1 MGFAGQIFAARVAVG
16 LATPSP
22 QALSDAGKT
31 LATGVEAIYGKLNQK
46 KVKAAKDREKA
57 ANNELAVAKQSLDKF
72 RGNEAGKLAKE
83 TSNQIAQVEFV
94 GKRMK
99 QAVDSSISGTGEAFG
114 QLKTMVP
121 KDVSKDLFK
130 GVTKGMASIEKAQR
144 MGSNYAKM
152 TEGQRAKLHQGS
164 VKNIQDKEAEVKSIE
179 KLNKKNERWI
189 KQMQKEQA
197 SYEKSYEGKRGRN
210 SAFLKEMKS
219 YDTMIKTMGE
229 ENKARTE
236 SIAGVQDTIK
246 IAKQEKQVIDD
257 IKESYNSS
265 KKSIKVNADML
276 EKKYSKAQQKAKKVT
291 KETSQEIKGLTTRA
305 KAMGQNLGKAAT
317 EISSGF
323 NNALRDSI
331 GVMTA
336 FYYKLN
342 QNTQELIA
350 FERELINAGSVF
362 EGTKDELFEA
372 GEVVVQFGQRF
383 GIEMQ
388 NGATGLYQLASAG
401 LTVAESMKV
410 LPETLKLSMA
420 VQGDHNTIAK
430 LTTQTIKGFGMEMDD
445 AAIITDKFAYAIQK
459 SLIEYEDLSSAVKFA
474 LPFFTS
480 TGQSID
486 QLLGSLQI
494 LTNRALEAGI
504 AGRGLRQALA
514 QFAKHAE
521 DNDTAF
527 RKMGIS
533 VLDAEGNM
541 RQLNEIAAEF
551 ARVVGE
557 DTVSNTELLTSLI
570 EDLNVRGATAFVHL
584 VQASDEF
591 TEAVENT
598 ANAGGE
604 LDTMVAKQN
613 ESLSAQIQI
622 LQNNVGMIF
631 MLRDATYEGTG
642 YLNAFHQ
649 AVHEGVQT
657 LKDLLVVEE
666 EGTMVLTAFGQQ
678 IQDIATN
685 GIKLLVDVMKEAVV
699 IVKEFTDAGALNM
712 DLLRL
717 YAIPLKLILDFLN
730 FIGPTGTKFIL
741 YFSMLNKLL
750 PVSTLL
756 QGAYVFQVRASALAS
771 AQLAAATIAQTA
783 AQHAANAAE
792 FGYIIQS
799 PTKTTLTFME
809 TVATAGLGAALW
821 NAAAASWAFLAPW
834 LPFIAIGA
842 AIIGIFYL
850 LNKEFKII
858 DFLIGAGKI
867 AIKAFGEAFTQIYD
881 DHIYPFLWTV
891 GKEMIAF
898 GAITAFVFR
907 GIIKHVKGWIEDNGA
922 IIRTLKWIFDR
933 VKMVAQIALALVI
946 LQVKTIYNVIETWI
960 DILGEVYAFVTGE
973 QSAWETVENIVG
985 HIKDY
990 FVQWWENIDE
1000 AISSVDA
1007 LAGPWD
1013 TFKSGVKDVLD
1024 YFIDMYNKV
1033 LAIAGAMPGIEGSSF
1048 KEGSDTSYFAGE
1060 EGIIPDLGLTGNK
1073 DTSYWKGE
1081 EGLLPN
1087 YGIFGANGMYVRG
1100 MATGG
1105 RTGAREPYIV
1115 GEKGPE
1121 LFMPNNSGQVINNRR
1136 TLDMLGRSMEGGP
1149 ALNGQPQQM
1158 VVKNLEV
1165 SSAKLKGTRM
1175 AIDSFAGVV

>member
-57 ANNELAVAKQSLDKF
+57 ANEELSAAKSNLSKF
-72 RGNEAGKLAKE
+72 RGDEASKLAKE
-83 TSNQIAQVEFV
+83 TSDQIAQVEFI

-99 QAVDSSISGTGEAFG
+99 QAVQASTSGTGEVFG
-114 QLKTMVP
+114 QLKTMIP
-121 KDVSKDLFK
+121 KDVSKSLLAGTDK
-130 GVTKGMASIEKAQR
+130 VMSSIDKAQK
-144 MGSNYAKM
+144 MGANYAKM
-152 TEGQRAKLHQGS
+152 TEGQRAKLHQGT
-164 VKNIQDKEAEVKSIE
+164 VKNIQDKEAEIKGID
-179 KLNKKNERWI
+179 KLNKRNENFI
-189 KQMQKEQA
+189 KQMQKEQDQ
-197 SYEKSYEGKRGRN
+197 YEKNYEGKRGRN
-210 SAFLKEMKS
+210 SHFLKEMKS
-219 YDTMIKTMGE
+219 YDEMIKTMKK
-229 ENKARTE
+229 ENVERTE
-236 SIAGVQDTIK
+236 GIEKIQETIK
-246 IAKQEKQVIDD
+246 VAKNEKQVIDD
-257 IKESYNSS
+257 IKESYNAS
-265 KKSIKVNADML
+265 KKSIKDAGDVL
-276 EKKYSKAQQKAKKVT
+276 EKKYSKAQKKAKDAT
-291 KETSQEIKGLTTRA
+291 KKTKDEIAAMSTRA
-305 KAMGQNLGKAAT
+305 KAMGQNIGKAAT
-317 EISSGF
+317 QISSGF

-372 GEVVVQFGQRF
+372 GEVVTQFGQRF

-401 LTVAESMKV
+401 LTVEESMKV

-514 QFAKHAE
+514 EFAEGAE
-521 DNDTAF
+521 DNDRAF
-527 RKMGIS
+527 RKMGINI
-533 VLDAEGNM
+533 LNAEGEM
-541 RQLNEIAAEF
+541 KQLNEIAADF
-551 ARVVGE
+551 AKVVGE
-557 DTVSNTELLTSLI
+557 DTVTNTELLTSLI
-570 EDLNVRGATAFVHL
+570 DDLNVRGATAFVHL

-591 TEAVENT
+591 TEAVHNT

-604 LDTMVAKQN
+604 LDMMVEKQN
-613 ESLSAQIQI
+613 ESLHSQIQI
-622 LQNNVGMIF
+622 LKNNVGMIF
-631 MLRDATYEGTG
+631 MLNDANYAGTG
-642 YLNAFHQ
+642 YLNGFHE
-649 AVHEGVQT
+649 AVHNAVAT
-657 LKDLLVVEE
+657 LKNLLVVEE

-678 IQDIATN
+678 IQDIATS
-685 GIKLLVDVMKEAVV
+685 GINLLVDVMKEAVV
-699 IVKEFTDAGALNM
+699 IVREFTDAGALNM
-712 DLLRL
+712 DLLKL
-717 YAIPLKLILDFLN
+717 YAMPLKIVLDILN
-730 FIGPTGTKFIL
+730 FIGPSGTKFLL

-750 PVSTLL
+750 PVSTIL
-756 QGAYVFQVRASALAS
+756 QGIYNYKLLEATAASSALAI
-771 AQLAAATIAQTA
+771 ANEKEAAAKRAVVFADIGGVPAKNTNTA
-783 AQHAANAAE
+783 ATWGQWLATN
-792 FGYIIQS
+792 S
-799 PTKTTLTFME
+799 LTT
-809 TVATAGLGAALW
+809 ALW
-821 NAAAASWAFLAPW
+821 GAVTATYAFLAPW
-834 LPFIAIGA
+834 APFIAIGLA
-842 AIIGIFYL
+842 VVGVFYI
-850 LNKEFKII
+850 LNKEFNILGRLMGMVKEGVKI
-858 DFLIGAGKI
+858 
-867 AIKAFGEAFTQIYD
+867 FGEAWTEAYD
-881 DHIYPFLWTV
+881 VHIFPFLYTV
-891 GKEMIAF
+891 GKEIVAF
-898 GAITAFVFR
+898 GAIVGFVISGIVQHIRNWIADNGMIVQTLKFVFD
-907 GIIKHVKGWIEDNGA
+907 IIWTIGQVAIAYVVYKVKQWYNLFETVFD
-922 IIRTLKWIFDR
+922 II
-933 VKMVAQIALALVI
+933 
-946 LQVKTIYNVIETWI
+946 
-960 DILGEVYAFVTGE
+960 GEIYAFVTGE
-973 QSAWETVENIVG
+973 QTVWETVENIVG

-1033 LAIAGAMPGIEGSSF
+1033 KDIVDIMPSVEGSSF
-1048 KEGSDTSYFAGE
+1048 AAGAETSYLAGE
-1060 EGIIPDLGLTGNK
+1060 EGYIPDLGLTGNK

-1081 EGLLPN
+1081 EGLLPD

-1105 RTGAREPYIV
+1105 PMGTRRPYIV

-1149 ALNGQPQQM
+1149 ALNGQPQKIE
-1158 VVKNLEV
+1158 VKNLEV

-1175 AIDSFAGVV
+1175 AIDSFAGVI

>member
-22 QALSDAGKT
+22 QALSDAGKA
-31 LATGVEAIYGKLNQK
+31 LSTGVQAIYGKLNQQ
-46 KVKAAKDREKA
+46 KVKAAKDRETA
-57 ANNELAVAKQSLDKF
+57 AKTELANAQAQLDKF
-72 RGNEAGKLAKE
+72 RGKEASKLALS
-83 TSNQIAQVEFV
+83 TSNQVKQVEGM

-99 QAVDSSISGTGEAFG
+99 QAVQSSTAGTGEAFG
-114 QLKTMVP
+114 QLKKMVP
-121 KDVSKDLFK
+121 KGVAKDLFK
-130 GVTKGMASIEKAQR
+130 GTAKINDELKKAQK

-152 TEGQRAKLHQGS
+152 SLGHQAQLHQGS

-179 KLNKKNERWI
+179 KLNKRNERWI

-219 YDTMIKTMGE
+219 YDNMIKAMGE

-265 KKSIKVNADML
+265 KKSIKDAGDVL
-276 EKKYSKAQQKAKKVT
+276 EKKYTKAQKKAKKVT
-291 KETSQEIKGLTTRA
+291 KETKVELEAMRA
-305 KAMGQNLGKAAT
+305 KAKLMGQSLGKAAT
-317 EISSGF
+317 QISDGF

-350 FERELINAGSVF
+350 FERELVNAGSVF
-362 EGTKDELFEA
+362 GGTTDELYEA
-372 GEVVVQFGQRF
+372 SSVITQFGQRF

-401 LTVAESMKV
+401 LTTSEALTV

-430 LTTQTIKGFGMEMDD
+430 LTTQTIKGFGMEMTD
-445 AAIITDKFAYAIQK
+445 AAIVTDKFAYAIQK

-521 DNDTAF
+521 SNDTAF

-541 RQLNEIAAEF
+541 RQLTEIAAEF

-604 LDTMVAKQN
+604 LDMMVAKQN

-622 LQNNVGMIF
+622 LHNNVGMMF
-631 MLRDATYEGTG
+631 MLTDAAYKGTG
-642 YLNAFHQ
+642 YLNAFHE
-649 AVHEGVQT
+649 AVHEGVAT

-678 IQDIATN
+678 IQDIATS
-685 GIKLLVDVMKEAVV
+685 GINLLVDVMKEAVV

-750 PVSTLL
+750 PISTLL
-756 QGAYVFQVRASALAS
+756 QSYYVYQVRAGAIAS
-771 AQLAAATIAQTA
+771 TQLAAATVAQTA

-792 FGYIIQS
+792 RGFILTS
-799 PTKTTLTFME
+799 PVKTSLTWTETLATFSL
-809 TVATAGLGAALW
+809 TAALW
-821 NAAAASWAFLAPW
+821 GAAVATWAFLAPW
-834 LPFIAIGA
+834 LPFIAYSA
-842 AIIGIFYL
+842 VIIGIFYV

-858 DFLIGAGKI
+858 DLLMGAAKTT
-867 AIKAFGEAFTQIYD
+867 IKVFGEAFTQVYD
-881 DHIYPFLWTV
+881 EHIYPFLYTV
-891 GKEMIAF
+891 GQEIIAF
-898 GAITAFVFR
+898 GAITAFVFM
-907 GIIKHVKGWIEDNGA
+907 GIIKHVRGWIEDNGA
-922 IIRTLKWIFDR
+922 IVQTLKFVFDIIWTIGQVAIAYVVYK
-933 VKMVAQIALALVI
+933 VKQW
-946 LQVKTIYNVIETWI
+946 YNLFETVFDIIEEI
-960 DILGEVYAFVTGE
+960 YAFVTGE
-973 QSAWETVENIVG
+973 QTVWETVENIVG

-990 FVQWWENIDE
+990 FIQWWENIDE

-1013 TFKSGVKDVLD
+1013 TFKSGVKTVLD
-1024 YFIDMYNKV
+1024 YFDDMYIKIMLV
-1033 LAIAGAMPGIEGSSF
+1033 VDEMAKLSPKELASSVQTGITE
-1048 KEGSDTSYFAGE
+1048 A
-1060 EGIIPDLGLTGNK
+1060 IPDSVGGYTVGGAVESVTDLVGGGL
-1073 DTSYWKGE
+1073 SY
-1081 EGLLPN
+1081 LDPRN
-1087 YGIFGANGMYVRG
+1087 YANGGYVKG

-1105 RTGAREPYIV
+1105 ELSSRTPYMV

-1149 ALNGQPQQM
+1149 ALKGGSQDM
-1158 VVKNLEV
+1158 VVQNLVV

-1175 AIDSFAGVV
+1175 AIDSFAGVI

>member
-31 LATGVEAIYGKLNQK
+31 LSVGVQAIYGKLNQQ
-46 KVKAAKDREKA
+46 KVKAAKDRESA
-57 ANNELAVAKQSLDKF
+57 AQQELATAQANLDKF
-72 RGNEAGKLAKE
+72 RKTEAANLGKA
-83 TSNQIAQVEFV
+83 TSRQVKQVE
-94 GKRMK
+94 GMGQRMK
-99 QAVDSSISGTGEAFG
+99 QAIEGSTAGADGAFS
-114 QLKTMVP
+114 QLKKMVP
-121 KDVSKDLFK
+121 KGVASDLFK
-130 GVTKGMASIEKAQR
+130 GTEKLKGELDKAQK

-152 TEGQRAKLHQGS
+152 TETQQAQLHQGAK
-164 VKNIQDKEAEVKSIE
+164 KNVEDKEALVTALKKTNVT
-179 KLNKKNERWI
+179 KLADIKTTQ
-189 KQMQKEQA
+189 KQMEL
-197 SYEKSYEGKRGRN
+197 YEAEYEGARGRN
-210 SAFLKEMKS
+210 STYRKTMKS
-219 YDTMIKTMGE
+219 FE
-229 ENKARTE
+229 E
-236 SIAGVQDTIK
+236 SIQAKKDDIEVTKKLVKDTDEL
-246 IAKQEKQVIDD
+246 IAVAKNEKQVIDD
-257 IKESYNSS
+257 IKQSHDTATKSVKASGDVLETKYN
-265 KKSIKVNADML
+265 
-276 EKKYSKAQQKAKKVT
+276 KAQTKAKKVT
-291 KETSQEIKGLTTRA
+291 KETKIEIDGLRQ
-305 KAMGQNLGKAAT
+305 KAQLMGQSLGKAAT
-317 EISSGF
+317 EISAGF

-350 FERELINAGSVF
+350 FERELVNAGSVF
-362 EGTKDELFEA
+362 GGTTDELYEA
-372 GEVVVQFGQRF
+372 SSVITQFGQRF

-401 LTVAESMKV
+401 LTTSEALTV

-430 LTTQTIKGFGMEMDD
+430 LTTQTIKGFGMEMTD
-445 AAIITDKFAYAIQK
+445 AAIVTDKFAYAIQK

-842 AIIGIFYL
+842 VIIGIFYL

-1013 TFKSGVKDVLD
+1013 TFKEGVKSVLD
-1024 YFIDMYNKV
+1024 YFDDMYDKIMLVVDAMKQLSPDEIIGSVTDSVTDVVPNILIDNPV
-1033 LAIAGAMPGIEGSSF
+1033 TETIGGAL
-1048 KEGSDTSYFAGE
+1048 SYLD
-1060 EGIIPDLGLTGNK
+1060 PR
-1073 DTSYWKGE
+1073 
-1081 EGLLPN
+1081 N
-1087 YGIFGANGMYVRG
+1087 YANGGYVKG
-1100 MATGG
+1100 MAEGG
-1105 RTGAREPYIV
+1105 SVGSREPYLV
-1115 GEKGPE
+1115 GELGPE
-1121 LFMPNNSGQVINNRR
+1121 LFMPNDSGQVINNRR

-1149 ALNGQPQQM
+1149 ALKGGAQDM
-1158 VVKNLEV
+1158 VVQNLVV
-1165 SSAKLKGTRM
+1165 SSAQLKGTRM
-1175 AIDSFAGVV
+1175 AIDSFAGVI

>member
-22 QALSDAGKT
+22 QALSDAGKA
-31 LATGVEAIYGKLNQK
+31 LSTGVQAIYGKLNQQ
-46 KVKAAKDREKA
+46 KVKAAKDRETA
-57 ANNELAVAKQSLDKF
+57 AKTELANAQAQLDKF
-72 RGNEAGKLAKE
+72 RGKEASKLALS
-83 TSNQIAQVEFV
+83 TSNQVKQVEGM

-99 QAVDSSISGTGEAFG
+99 QAVQSSTAGTGEAFG
-114 QLKTMVP
+114 QLKKMVP
-121 KDVSKDLFK
+121 KGVAKDLFK
-130 GVTKGMASIEKAQR
+130 GTAKINDELKKAQK

-152 TEGQRAKLHQGS
+152 SLGHQAQLHQGS

-179 KLNKKNERWI
+179 KLNKRNERWI

-219 YDTMIKTMGE
+219 YDNLIKAMGE

-265 KKSIKVNADML
+265 KKSIKDAGDVL
-276 EKKYSKAQQKAKKVT
+276 EKKYTKAQKKAKKVT
-291 KETSQEIKGLTTRA
+291 KETKVELEAMRA
-305 KAMGQNLGKAAT
+305 KAKLMGQSLGKAAT
-317 EISSGF
+317 QISDGF

-350 FERELINAGSVF
+350 FERELVNAGSVF
-362 EGTKDELFEA
+362 GGTTDELYEA
-372 GEVVVQFGQRF
+372 ANEITQFGQRF

-401 LTVAESMKV
+401 LTTSEALTV

-430 LTTQTIKGFGMEMDD
+430 LTTQTIKGFGMEMSD
-445 AAIITDKFAYAIQK
+445 AAIVTDKFAYAIQK

-521 DNDTAF
+521 SNDTAF

-541 RQLNEIAAEF
+541 RQLTEIAADF
-551 ARVVGE
+551 AKVVGE

-622 LQNNVGMIF
+622 LHNNVGMMF
-631 MLRDATYEGTG
+631 MLTDAAYKGTG
-642 YLNAFHQ
+642 YL
-649 AVHEGVQT
+649 
-657 LKDLLVVEE
+657 
-666 EGTMVLTAFGQQ
+666 
-678 IQDIATN
+678 
-685 GIKLLVDVMKEAVV
+685 
-699 IVKEFTDAGALNM
+699 
-712 DLLRL
+712 
-717 YAIPLKLILDFLN
+717 
-730 FIGPTGTKFIL
+730 
-741 YFSMLNKLL
+741 
-750 PVSTLL
+750 
-756 QGAYVFQVRASALAS
+756 
-771 AQLAAATIAQTA
+771 
-783 AQHAANAAE
+783 
-792 FGYIIQS
+792 
-799 PTKTTLTFME
+799 
-809 TVATAGLGAALW
+809 
-821 NAAAASWAFLAPW
+821 
-834 LPFIAIGA
+834 
-842 AIIGIFYL
+842 
-850 LNKEFKII
+850 
-858 DFLIGAGKI
+858 
-867 AIKAFGEAFTQIYD
+867 
-881 DHIYPFLWTV
+881 
-891 GKEMIAF
+891 
-898 GAITAFVFR
+898 
-907 GIIKHVKGWIEDNGA
+907 
-922 IIRTLKWIFDR
+922 
-933 VKMVAQIALALVI
+933 
-946 LQVKTIYNVIETWI
+946 IYNKKK
-960 DILGEVYAFVTGE
+960 G
-973 QSAWETVENIVG
+973 Q
-985 HIKDY
+985 
-990 FVQWWENIDE
+990 
-1000 AISSVDA
+1000 
-1007 LAGPWD
+1007 
-1013 TFKSGVKDVLD
+1013 
-1024 YFIDMYNKV
+1024 FIT
-1033 LAIAGAMPGIEGSSF
+1033 LSF
-1048 KEGSDTSYFAGE
+1048 KFTS
-1060 EGIIPDLGLTGNK
+1060 
-1073 DTSYWKGE
+1073 SY
-1081 EGLLPN
+1081 
-1087 YGIFGANGMYVRG
+1087 
-1100 MATGG
+1100 
-1105 RTGAREPYIV
+1105 
-1115 GEKGPE
+1115 
-1121 LFMPNNSGQVINNRR
+1121 
-1136 TLDMLGRSMEGGP
+1136 
-1149 ALNGQPQQM
+1149 
-1158 VVKNLEV
+1158 
-1165 SSAKLKGTRM
+1165 
-1175 AIDSFAGVV
+1175 